1 MKSNLEDTI
10 ILKNTDKVLKKEI
23 FEDQELNKL
32 LKFKLDKTDFTK
44 EDLLQIN
51 DIILNGRKINGDI
64 NIINFNDLDLLPN
77 LKKIEIKNIN
87 ISKEHMKKLQNLE
100 EISFRNCKIESIEDI
115 NRVTKLTINNSQ
127 IGDFEQINRFKDIV
141 ELNLI
146 NIKIENFDF
155 LKELISLQ
163 VLKIKNVEKF
173 SLEKINFPLPIKY
186 LSIEGVE
193 HIDEKLLK
201 NFYNLE
207 VLSIDREKEAEW
219 AEQLEKIMQQGIKI
233 LLNDIYEY

>member
-1 MKSNLEDTI
+1 MKSNLENTI
-10 ILKNTDKVLKKEI
+10 ILKNTDKVLKKEV

-32 LKFKLDKTDFTK
+32 LKFKLNKAYFTE

-64 NIINFNDLDLLPN
+64 NIINFDNLDLIPN

-87 ISKEHMKKLQNLE
+87 ISKEQMKTLQNLK
-100 EISFRNCKIESIEDI
+100 EISFRNCKIESIENI
-115 NRVTKLTINNSQ
+115 RNVTKLTINNSK
-127 IGDFEQINRFKDIV
+127 IGDFEQINQFKNIV
-141 ELNLI
+141 ELDLI

-155 LKELISLQ
+155 LKALSNLQ
-163 VLKIKNVEKF
+163 VLRIKNVEKF
-173 SLEKINFPLPIKY
+173 LLEKINFPLPIKY

-193 HIDEKLLK
+193 HIDKELLQ
-201 NFYNLE
+201 NFDNLE
-207 VLSIDREKEAEW
+207 VLSIDREKEEEW